1 MSTLQQTELILKLTT
16 LQTRFSKRLEFQLSV
31 HGISF
36 TEFLV
41 MYYLNNSPN
50 NVLRRIE
57 LAECVGLTASGIT
70 RLLLPMQKNGLV
82 QKESNPRDARVS
94 LVKLTKTGNKI
105 FSDAEITFN
114 ESAQSLTRALN
125 DKQQIKLLQLT
136 QSLLA

>member
-1 MSTLQQTELILKLTT
+1 MSTSQQAELILTLTT
-16 LQTRFSKRLEFQLSV
+16 LQSRLSKRLELQLSI

-41 MYYLNNSPN
+41 MYHLNNSPN
-50 NVLRRIE
+50 NLLRRIE
-57 LAECVGLTASGIT
+57 LAESVGLTASGIT
-70 RLLLPMQKNGLV
+70 RLLLPMQKTGLV

-94 LVKLTKTGNKI
+94 LVKLSKAGKKI

-114 ESAQSLTRALN
+114 ESALSLTRQLTQ
-125 DKQQIKLLQLT
+125 KQQNKLLQLT